1 MTDDLIRR
9 CFGRL
14 PVTDFDR
21 VEEKMMYES
30 PITRFAED
38 IMTDIVKREEGYL
51 VESVH
56 KVGFD
61 INKEELE
68 KALRYDRNQYE
79 KGFADGRLSASPR
92 WIPVTE
98 RLPEPYTEVLAF
110 VNDGSKYCE
119 VLNYDTPGDGTYTLQ
134 FYRTDYDGYPTI
146 YTENVTAW
154 MPLPEPWKGE
164 ADGNN

>member
-1 MTDDLIRR
+1 MNDDLISR

-14 PVTDFDR
+14 PVAAFDR

-56 KVGFD
+56 RVGFD
-61 INKEELE
+61 IDKEELE
-68 KALRYDRNQYE
+68 KALRYDRDQYE
-79 KGFADGRLSASPR
+79 KGFNDGRLAASPR
-92 WIPVTE
+92 WIPVAE
-98 RLPEPYTEVLAF
+98 RLPVIENNIGKRVL
-110 VNDGSKYCE
+110 
-119 VLNYDTPGDGTYTLQ
+119 
-134 FYRTDYDGYPTI
+134 
-146 YTENVTAW
+146 VTTSWGMVAEAWFCKDHWEIHDMQYKFTSVVSW

-164 ADGNN
+164 ADG